1 MKNKKQKK
9 IEDWENLEEWKMPDG
24 LFYYLQIIYKYL
36 RKMEATPKE
45 ALIERQKALNYFH
58 SLLQEKEKEME
69 KKMIDELFDDLTIEG
84 LKEWKQD
91 LNFRI
96 AEAEREMEDDNPQI

>member
-1 MKNKKQKK
+1 MTKRKPKK

-58 SLLQEKEKEME
+58 SLLQEKEKEIRE
-69 KKMIDELFDDLTIEG
+69 EIYNTIEEKCYQEG
-84 LKEWKQD
+84 FIDYHDLESVILKPKK
-91 LNFRI
+91 
-96 AEAEREMEDDNPQI
+96 